1 MMGCVTEEQRGG
13 FPSDL
18 ALKRD
23 TVKAPASVSPILAE
37 PSP

>member
-1 MMGCVTEEQRGG
+1 MMGCVTEEQQGG

-23 TVKAPASVSPILAE
+23 SVKVPASVSLRLAE